1 MDYKDLIGELKK
13 EDMSEESKAQKL
25 KELQEYIKSQNHLY
39 DDHGPAIIG
48 GRDENPTFPES

>member
-1 MDYKDLIGELKK
+1 MDYEGLINELKK
-13 EDMSEESKAQKL
+13 EDLSEKSRAQKL

-48 GRDENPTFPES
+48 SRDENPTIPGP